1 MAFPIITADQRLAE
15 NRRSSGVI
23 LGPAGVG
30 KTTLLK
36 TTEAVSAV
44 LAEAKGV
51 MGQPVDDRLIWPASS
66 VARIRRCATISPT
79 ARRTTTGSAISTAI
93 RHCSASTR

>member
-36 TTEAVSAV
+36 TTEDVY
-44 LAEAKGV
+44 KRQIIG
-51 MGQPVDDRLIWPASS
+51 
-66 VARIRRCATISPT
+66 RRSP
-79 ARRTTTGSAISTAI
+79 
-93 RHCSASTR
+93 